1 MREESVA
8 KTGREVAEWL
18 ASDTA
23 FRERLVEL
31 ARVKF
36 RLDLEASL
44 DVLQETAVILLSTIE
59 PIRNP
64 DGFAYRVFH
73 TRCCHYV
80 ERQVRR
86 RRLAL
91 GAPSVSETP
100 PDTAGNGHD
109 LGLALRQALGRV
121 SPKCQ
126 ALLRS
131 HYWEGRTLME
141 TAERF
146 SSGKAAISTL
156 VSRCLDRLRRILE
169 WKRR

>member
-18 ASDTA
+18 AGDTA
-23 FRERLVEL
+23 FRERLVDL
-31 ARVKF
+31 ARDKF
-36 RLDLEASL
+36 RLDCEAAL
-44 DVLQETAVILLSTIE
+44 DVLQETSVILLSTIE

-86 RRLAL
+86 RRLSL
-91 GAPSVSETP
+91 GAPPAPETP
-100 PDTAGNGHD
+100 AHPAGNGED

-121 SPKCQ
+121 SAKCQ

-131 HYWEGRTLME
+131 HYWEGRT
-141 TAERF
+141 
-146 SSGKAAISTL
+146 
-156 VSRCLDRLRRILE
+156 
-169 WKRR
+169 